1 MAKILVCSL
10 VFYSLEIFKAFA
22 FWGVG
27 GGNNFSVLWGLF
39 LSAFAEISICPSL
52 QRIGFWIAAP
62 RAGLLPCTTSFSP
75 SSFRVCFLIPQI
87 SKGKGKGGNEC
98 SSSCNCY
105 NSFLCRAMNTMWF
118 LEGFINKFWSH
129 RGNMFLPSRHICI
142 LINVNG
148 SCKHW
153 TEKRPGTGKRHEALS
168 PTWESHIAQDLAVG
182 TLAVFC

>member
-1 MAKILVCSL
+1 MLVCSL
-10 VFYSLEIFKAFA
+10 VFHSLETFEGFA

-27 GGNNFSVLWGLF
+27 GESSFSVLWDLVF
-39 LSAFAEISICPSL
+39 SAFAEISVWPSL
-52 QRIGFWIAAP
+52 QQVSFQIEAS
-62 RAGLLPCTTSFSP
+62 RAGLLPCITSFSP
-75 SSFRVCFLIPQI
+75 PSFQVCFLIPQI
-87 SKGKGKGGNEC
+87 SKGKRKGGNEH
-98 SSSCNCY
+98 SSSYSYY

-153 TEKRPGTGKRHEALS
+153 TENRPGSGKRHETLL
-168 PTWESHIAQDLAVG
+168 PTGESHSAQDLAVG